1 MDIRG
6 TVRNSHLFE
15 VSANLKVTRLMGAGQ
30 KIQAAVLNGCVIKCY
45 PEHGCLM
52 RVKRIV
58 RIIHVEVG
66 WICLRLLDHR
76 VVVIQSHSLMSLPD
90 LPRACPTGVREL
102 TV

>member
-45 PEHGCLM
+45 PEHDCLM

-58 RIIHVEVG
+58 RVIHVEVG
-66 WICLRLLDHR
+66 WICPRLLVPSRGRDT
-76 VVVIQSHSLMSLPD
+76 VALPLSLPD

>member
-6 TVRNSHLFE
+6 TVRNSYLFE

-45 PEHGCLM
+45 PEHDCLM

-58 RIIHVEVG
+58 RVIHVEVD
-66 WICLRLLDHR
+66 WICPRLLDHR
-76 VVVIQSHSLMSLPD
+76 VVVIQSHSL
-90 LPRACPTGVREL
+90 CPCQICREL
-102 TV
+102 AQPGCEN